1 MGSRH
6 DPAGLK
12 AVALRTAARSAR
24 WLILLLALYAIAL
37 SLPRLEVWPA
47 VWKIPVSG
55 LIQNRI
61 GVSDETV
68 VCVALA
74 SLVLSYWG
82 AREGKASA
90 RDLVR
95 IIGILFGLPWAA
107 TLVDWMAKGVGIMF
121 KTIRQRAM
129 EMIREEIREEVQ
141 AEAREKARE
150 EVRAEVRAEA
160 REVARAEEAAKWQAW
175 LGRRVE
181 SNPDLLDEND
191 PPPAPPKR

>member
-47 VWKIPVSG
+47 GWKIPLSG

-129 EMIREEIREEVQ
+129 EMIREEARAEALEVVREEVR
-141 AEAREKARE
+141 AEARE

-160 REVARAEEAAKWQAW
+160 REEAP
-175 LGRRVE
+175 G
-181 SNPDLLDEND
+181 
-191 PPPAPPKR
+191 